1 MPISTAW
8 PRGRVERNAARIA
21 SGRPV
26 ASKAWSTPP
35 PVAAR
40 TRSAVVSASVSQ
52 TTAAVAPNSAA
63 ACARSRLTSTATT
76 GWAPAAAAPISAD
89 RPTPPQPNTA
99 TRSPGATRAVRH
111 AAHTPVVTAQPT
123 SAATANGTSA
133 AMGMQERSGTTVCSA
148 NEEMSE

>member
-1 MPISTAW
+1 MSTACAAR
-8 PRGRVERNAARIA
+8 PHRQERRPHRLGPAGRLERVVDAAAGALAHRRGGRVGVARPRDRLGGA
-21 SGRPV
+21 EL
-26 ASKAWSTPP
+26 
-35 PVAAR
+35 
-40 TRSAVVSASVSQ
+40 
-52 TTAAVAPNSAA
+52 AA

-76 GWAPAAAAPISAD
+76 GSAPAAAAPITAE

-133 AMGMQERSGTTVCSA
+133 AIGMHDASGTTVCSA
-148 NEEMSE
+148 NVESSE